1 MAVKGALRPHSASS
15 EARGAALSAY
25 YEMVR
30 EERPEVNVGNLEFY
44 AARVF
49 EGVPLEGATVLD
61 IGAGDG
67 LYSLYTVGA
76 GAAELVALEP
86 EVAGSSSGMRER
98 FERSAKRL
106 GARSVELRAETF
118 QEFDPR
124 DKRFNV
130 VLSHSSINH
139 LDETACIALDSDDAA
154 RDTYRRLF
162 AKLAAMCE
170 PGASLVVCDCS
181 NRNLFAHLPIRNPVA
196 RYIEWEKH
204 QPPEVWI
211 DLLREAG
218 FEKPRV
224 WWASFN
230 TLRKPGQI
238 LLGNRPA
245 AWMLQSA
252 FGLTMTRGASQPLR

>member
-1 MAVKGALRPHSASS
+1 MTVESARRAPRAAVKPRTDGLVR
-15 EARGAALSAY
+15 Y

-30 EERPEVNVGNLEFY
+30 AERPDVNVANLRFY
-44 AARVF
+44 TSRLF
-49 EGVPLEGATVLD
+49 EGVPLKRAVVLD

-76 GAAELVALEP
+76 GATRLVALEP
-86 EVAGSSSGMRER
+86 EVAGSSPGMRER
-98 FERSAKRL
+98 FESAATRL
-106 GARSVELRAETF
+106 GADSAELRAETF
-118 QEFDPR
+118 QEYDPGQE
-124 DKRFNV
+124 RFNV

-139 LDETACIALDSDDAA
+139 LDEPACVELQRDEGA
-154 RDTYRRLF
+154 RASYKELF
-162 AKLAAMCE
+162 AKLAAMTS
-170 PGASLVVCDCS
+170 PGGSLVVADCS
-181 NRNLFAHLPIRNPVA
+181 NRNLFAHLPVRNPVA

-211 DLLREAG
+211 DLLQEAG
-218 FEKPRV
+218 FEEPRV
-224 WWASFN
+224 WWSSFN

-252 FGLTMTRGASQPLR
+252 FGLTMTRGAS